1 MRKDNTEEVGVQ
13 ARRGGGRRTVDT
25 CSRISR
31 GRKKESVV
39 KSVKAVVKS
48 GRAFHLRDYTAV
60 AAISGALERVHR
72 VSESTARAEDL
83 SFNEGDPVGQ
93 MSRSG
98 VLTDFRDNDVC
109 RLSRP
114 RRPWA
119 RFNEWEEEKSLGASR
134 R

>member
-1 MRKDNTEEVGVQ
+1 MY
-13 ARRGGGRRTVDT
+13 RRGEERKENGGHVLEDLTWQEEGKCGEKCESCGEKWR
-25 CSRISR
+25 CST
-31 GRKKESVV
+31 
-39 KSVKAVVKS
+39 
-48 GRAFHLRDYTAV
+48 LRDYTAV
-60 AAISGALERVHR
+60 AAISAALERVHR

-119 RFNEWEEEKSLGASR
+119 RFNEWRRRACWGASR